1 MGERWTTT
9 ISTFQTFHLA
19 WQRFKFNCFHL
30 WSVVTLL
37 PACKLML
44 NVFAWLFL
52 RLPFITTFDYFP
64 HLCVDVSC
72 IDQSIKS
79 LDWQTNYFPLVPFF
93 FSSFDCIK
101 GTSCVFSFCSLIF
114 VQFICWIFLYR
125 YLLTFT
131 RFNEWTNF
139 YQSQPN
145 KSMISILIFPWIA
158 NIFSRFYQ
166 FFHRFQRKL
175 WLFMENTF
183 LSRKP
188 SNIADNRCNYQ
199 LSLKSR

>member
-1 MGERWTTT
+1 MSFSWVNVEPQPSEHFKHSIWLDNASNSIVFICEVLSLCCLNASWCWMFLLGSFFGCPSLRHLIIFLIYVLTLAVS
-9 ISTFQTFHLA
+9 ISRLSPLIDRPIIF
-19 WQRFKFNCFHL
+19 
-30 WSVVTLL
+30 LL
-37 PACKLML
+37 C
-44 NVFAWLFL
+44 
-52 RLPFITTFDYFP
+52 
-64 HLCVDVSC
+64 H
-72 IDQSIKS
+72 
-79 LDWQTNYFPLVPFF
+79 FF

-131 RFNEWTNF
+131 HFNEWTNF

-175 WLFMENTF
+175 W
-183 LSRKP
+183 
-188 SNIADNRCNYQ
+188 
-199 LSLKSR
+199 